1 MRYPTP
7 VDMEDRINMIDT
19 TTKEYQHF
27 KERDK
32 VIVVYKDAKS
42 KHMLNSA
49 PDMIC
54 SLVDLEYFNSL
65 SYIDNLRPPVKVMT
79 SQTVV
84 LDMDFQKKGFTLFT
98 MEDGVLKE
106 EQPSP

>member
-1 MRYPTP
+1 
-7 VDMEDRINMIDT
+7 MEDANSMIDT
-19 TTKEYQHF
+19 TTEEYQHF

-79 SQTVV
+79 SQTAV
-84 LDMDFQKKGFTLFT
+84 LNMDFHQKGFTLFT
-98 MEDGVLKE
+98 LEDGVLKE